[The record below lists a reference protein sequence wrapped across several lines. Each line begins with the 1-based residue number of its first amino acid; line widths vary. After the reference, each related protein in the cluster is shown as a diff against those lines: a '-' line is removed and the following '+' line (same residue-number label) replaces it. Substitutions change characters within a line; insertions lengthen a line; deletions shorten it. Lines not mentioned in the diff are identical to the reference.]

1 MSARVSLLKPSER
14 GFTLV
19 EVLVALVATA
29 FLVAILLDGSVSA
42 ASRQNGNALAQ
53 KALAVAQSQIDEL
66 HDISDAPARREG
78 EANGVR
84 WALEEREIA
93 RDPRGA
99 FILVEATVLAGSEDK
114 PQLVSLQKRYLR
126 SLIVR

>member
-1 MSARVSLLKPSER
+1 M
-14 GFTLV
+14 

-42 ASRQNGNALAQ
+42 ASRQNNNALAQ
-53 KALAVAQSQIDEL
+53 KAFAVAQSQIDEL
-66 HDISDAPARREG
+66 RDISGAPARREG

-84 WALEEREIA
+84 WTLQEREIA

-99 FILVEATVLAGSEDK
+99 FILVEATVSAGSEDK